1 VLEYAETAMSLTMSG
16 NPTAG
21 IKNLILHGR
30 ETLNA
35 RLIDNALQLLQ
46 KHMDKVKDAAEL
58 KRTLDTLKA
67 QCGPTLQRATLG
79 DPKRLAGG
87 LALRT
92 GKRADPAPVPSV
104 AAPST

>member
-1 VLEYAETAMSLTMSG
+1 MSG

-46 KHMDKVKDAAEL
+46 KHVAKVKDADEL
-58 KRTLDTLKA
+58 KTTLNELKT
-67 QCGPTLQRATLG
+67 QCGPTLQRAALG

-92 GKRADPAPVPSV
+92 GKRADPAPTPADVL
-104 AAPST
+104 PST